1 MLNTLNKD
9 PVCDTTTYSISI
21 CPGLGI
27 RKKIQTKCTYFTK
40 IQSTQSGTAFGQTE
54 IPFRVLATSQMQ
66 ILGALLQEEH
76 TFERNKQE
84 IHVDLFNLGI
94 ESLSFLT
101 LVYTIFNWRIC
112 QLSTAKTH
120 ESEV

>member
-1 MLNTLNKD
+1 MLNTLNIK
-9 PVCDTTTYSISI
+9 PVCDTITYSISI

-40 IQSTQSGTAFGQTE
+40 IPSTQSGTAFGQTA
-54 IPFRVLATSQMQ
+54 IPLRALAISQMQ

-76 TFERNKQE
+76 SFERNKQE
-84 IHVDLFNLGI
+84 THADHFNLGI

-101 LVYTIFNWRIC
+101 LIYTIFNWRIC